1 MAKKIEWK
9 RIWESG
15 EVKTLGARSKTLAE
29 LCERLSKRFK
39 CKITV
44 DAFLSSRRR
53 WCNDGGRPSD
63 VLCKDKPE
71 ANEVEKA
78 ISTRQERLTLAGLR
92 KRVNVLTDELV
103 RERTKTDL
111 IFGLAEE
118 SPKKSKPIKARKQKR
133 YQATAVALASDWHIE
148 ENVEPGMVNGLNKYT
163 PAIAQARSEKF
174 FRDLVWKIKHHRSNI
189 DIDNVVLW
197 IGGDIISGYIHEELV
212 ESNHMS
218 PTEAILFAF
227 ELFTSGIDFL
237 LKELDINIQV
247 PCSYGN
253 HGRTT
258 IKRRISTGAKNSYE
272 WALYKFLEKHYAGN
286 EQVQFQVA
294 TGDYTYMDVYEYTI
308 RFGHGD
314 NFGGGGQNLWSNIAK
329 VAAKLDTMTKADYTA
344 CGHFHT
350 LGCANGV
357 ITNGSLIGTGPY
369 GLKIGARHEPAQQA
383 FFLMKPGRGLCDFS
397 AIWLEER

>member
-1 MAKKIEWK
+1 MAKKIDWK
-9 RIWESG
+9 KIWASG
-15 EVKTLGARSKTLAE
+15 EIETLGAQSESLAE
-29 LCERLSKRFK
+29 LCQKLGKKFK

-53 WCNDGGRPSD
+53 WCVDGGRPSD
-63 VLCKDKPE
+63 ILRKDKPE
-71 ANEVEKA
+71 EDEIKKA
-78 ISTRQERLTLAGLR
+78 ISVRQERLTTAGLR
-92 KRVNVLTDELV
+92 KRVRILTDELV
-103 RERTKTDL
+103 RERKERDL
-111 IFGLAEE
+111 IFDLKATL
-118 SPKKSKPIKARKQKR
+118 PKKAKAIKAKKQKR
-133 YQATAVALASDWHIE
+133 YQATAVALASDWHVE
-148 ENVEPGMVNGLNKYT
+148 ENVEPGMVNDLNEYT
-163 PAIAQARSEKF
+163 PDIAQNRSRKF

-189 DIDNVVLW
+189 DIDNLVLW

-227 ELFTSGIDFL
+227 DLFTAGIDFL
-237 LKELDINIQV
+237 VKELGVSIQI

-258 IKRRISTGAKNSYE
+258 PKRRISTGAKNSYE
-272 WALYKFLEKHYAGN
+272 WVLYKFLEKHY
-286 EQVQFQVA
+286 EDHKKISFQVA
-294 TGDYTYMDVYEYTI
+294 TGDYTYLDVYEYTI

-329 VAAKLDTMTKADYTA
+329 VAAKLDTMTQADYTA

-369 GLKIGARHEPAQQA
+369 GLKIGARREQAQQA
-383 FFLMKPGRGLCDFS
+383 FFLIKPGRGLCDFS